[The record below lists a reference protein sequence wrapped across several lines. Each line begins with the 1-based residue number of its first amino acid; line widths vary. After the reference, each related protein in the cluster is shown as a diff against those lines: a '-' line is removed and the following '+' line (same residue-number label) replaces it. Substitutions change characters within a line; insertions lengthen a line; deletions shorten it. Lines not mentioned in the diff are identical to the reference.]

1 MSCHEND
8 YCYLRIINEE
18 VNILATIRVALA
30 GNPNCGKTTLF
41 NALTGA
47 KHYVG
52 NWAGVTVEKKSGQCQ
67 FGGHT
72 FEVIDLPGTYSL
84 SPNSLEEKIARDFMM
99 SDAVDVVINIVDAT
113 ALERNLYLTTQII
126 ETKAPMVIALNMM
139 DEVEKTGAKLDAIGL
154 QESLQVMVLPVV
166 AVKNQ
171 GIKELMNAV
180 LSLALQP
187 SNYVPKAP
195 IYSDDLENKI
205 TNLMGLFKTRENAI
219 RVLDGDM
226 AFMASQQSE
235 MTSQG
240 EISSQDE
247 MLPIMDTAQLS
258 AMTDQLTHERYG
270 FVEQLTENHFFLTN
284 KRFRVVSDKIDTLL
298 LNPILGIPMFILIM
312 FAVFKLTFS
321 VGNIGL
327 DWIDGFFSQTLSGW
341 VSDAFD
347 AVGVA
352 QWMKALVIDGIIGG
366 VGGVM
371 TFVPNIAIMFMS
383 LSFLEDSGYMAR
395 VAFIMDKHLRK
406 VGLNGK
412 AFIPMILGFGCNVP
426 AIMATRTLDDEKDR
440 LLTILINP
448 FMSCS
453 ARLPVYVL
461 FAGAFF
467 PGNEAIIMGSLYF
480 LGIAMALI
488 AAFILRKTILKSEE
502 SHFVMEIPPYRMPSL
517 KSLLIHV
524 WERVK
529 GYMIKAGTVIF
540 AASVILWFVLNFNFT
555 GMVEMN
561 QSFGAVIGGW
571 IGFLLS
577 PLGFGTWQAGL
588 SLLTGLVA
596 KEVVVSNMAIAY
608 GFAQDVDAAGFYQN
622 MSSQFTAVSAYAFL
636 VFVLLYTPCVAVIG
650 AIRKETNSWKW
661 TSFSVVY
668 QLVIAWSTSFLV
680 YQIGTLIWG

>member
-1 MSCHEND
+1 MA
-8 YCYLRIINEE
+8 I
-18 VNILATIRVALA
+18 IRVALA

-67 FGGHT
+67 FGGYT
-72 FEVIDLPGTYSL
+72 FEIIDLPGTYSL

-113 ALERNLYLTTQII
+113 ALERNLYLTAQII
-126 ETKAPMVIALNMM
+126 ETKAPMIIALNMM
-139 DEVEKTGAKLDAIGL
+139 DEVRKTGAKLDAEGL
-154 QESLQVMVLPVV
+154 QESLQVGVVPVV
-166 AVKNQ
+166 AVKNH

-187 SNYVPKAP
+187 TDYKPNPPV
-195 IYSDDLENKI
+195 YSESIESAISHLTI
-205 TNLMGLFKTRENAI
+205 PLKTRENAI
-219 RVLDGDM
+219 RALDGDS
-226 AFMASQQSE
+226 AFIESQKIDMSEFAS
-235 MTSQG
+235 
-240 EISSQDE
+240 
-247 MLPIMDTAQLS
+247 L
-258 AMTDQLTHERYG
+258 TDQLTHERYA

-284 KRFRVVSDKIDTLL
+284 KRFRVVSDKIDGLL
-298 LNPILGIPMFILIM
+298 LNPVLGIPMFMLIM
-312 FAVFKLTFS
+312 FGVFKLTFT

-327 DWIDGFFSQTLSGW
+327 DWIDVFFSQTLSGW
-341 VSDAFD
+341 VTSAFD

-352 QWMKALVIDGIIGG
+352 QWMKALVVDGIIGG

-371 TFVPNIAIMFMS
+371 TFVPNIAIMFMA

-426 AIMATRTLDDEKDR
+426 GIMATRTLDDEKDR

-467 PGNEAIIMGSLYF
+467 PGNEAAIMGSLYF
-480 LGIAMALI
+480 LGIAMALF
-488 AAFILRKTILKSEE
+488 AAFVLRKTILKSEE

-517 KSLLIHV
+517 KSLMIHV

-529 GYMIKAGTVIF
+529 GYMVKAGTVIF

-555 GMVEMN
+555 GMVDMN
-561 QSFGAVIGGW
+561 ESFGAVIGGW

-622 MSSQFTAVSAYAFL
+622 MSSQFTAISAYAFL

-650 AIRKETNSWKW
+650 AIKKETNSWKW
-661 TSFSVVY
+661 TGFSVVY
-668 QLVIAWSTSFLV
+668 QLVIAWSASFLV